1 MGAHSRHVRGSQKQG
16 SRNKKKAAARDK
28 RAADAAAAKQQAAA
42 EAEDDVEEP
51 EDDSDGEQPTRVHDE
66 AQEERR
72 RQAIVYKFE
81 ELGAPPEEQWS
92 GPGGTLAE
100 IRKWLGLHCD
110 ADVRPIKQVLQRHV
124 AGESLRKPNSGRRQK
139 LSHGE
144 ALVAADCME
153 RGKGR
158 AQAAYIVTA
167 RREEQGRSKVSEKAV
182 RTAFRTLGGVT
193 QRRGTDDIQ
202 VSRTAPK
209 PRTVSAH
216 ISVSDPD
223 NIGSS
228 CSAWGLIVTT
238 AHRPLG
244 TIWAVPCKLRSE
256 LQCSYEKSTEPPF
269 TATPT

>member
-1 MGAHSRHVRGSQKQG
+1 MAVGCGLQFGMGAHSRHVRGSQKQG

-124 AGESLRKPNSGRRQK
+124 ANPT
-139 LSHGE
+139 
-144 ALVAADCME
+144 AA
-153 RGKGR
+153 
-158 AQAAYIVTA
+158 
-167 RREEQGRSKVSEKAV
+167 AV
-182 RTAFRTLGGVT
+182 RSCRMAKLWSPL
-193 QRRGTDDIQ
+193 I
-202 VSRTAPK
+202 AW
-209 PRTVSAH
+209 
-216 ISVSDPD
+216 SV
-223 NIGSS
+223 
-228 CSAWGLIVTT
+228 ARA
-238 AHRPLG
+238 AHRPRTSSPLG
-244 TIWAVPCKLRSE
+244 AKSKAGARYRRRRSV
-256 LQCSYEKSTEPPF
+256 LPSGRSVV
-269 TATPT
+269 

>member
-1 MGAHSRHVRGSQKQG
+1 MGCGLQFGMGAHSRHVRGSQKQG

-193 QRRGTDDIQ
+193 QRRGTDGTG
-202 VSRTAPK
+202 SRD
-209 PRTVSAH
+209 VE
-216 ISVSDPD
+216 
-223 NIGSS
+223 
-228 CSAWGLIVTT
+228 SAWAQTSL
-238 AHRPLG
+238 AQ
-244 TIWAVPCKLRSE
+244 AVPRS
-256 LQCSYEKSTEPPF
+256 QRRRQGSAAAAKRTQ
-269 TATPT
+269 PTVRRRRRAAVAWRAVARLHRGRAAVAS